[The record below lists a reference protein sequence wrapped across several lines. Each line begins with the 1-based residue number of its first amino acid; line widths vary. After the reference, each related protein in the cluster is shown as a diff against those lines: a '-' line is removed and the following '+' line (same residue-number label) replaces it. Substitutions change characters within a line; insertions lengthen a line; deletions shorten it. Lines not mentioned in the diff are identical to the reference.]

1 MKRSPRTVLTAV
13 LPPIVLFAVVVLVW
27 QAVVRIW
34 AVPAF
39 LLPSPTDV
47 VAAAR
52 ENSAKLA
59 WATGMTAAGAAS
71 GFVVSLILGV
81 LIALVFSQSA
91 IIRRSFFPY
100 AILLQTVPIV
110 AIAPLI
116 VLWSGTGFRSVVLVA
131 LIVSVFPI
139 ITNATAGLT
148 AIDPDLVD
156 LFRLHN
162 ASRWQT
168 LFKLRLPSAVP
179 STVTGAKTSSGLAG
193 HRHDRR
199 RIFCGLR
206 SGRPLR
212 ARLPDPG
219 VDDAAP
225 SRRRAV
231 RSGARDAARLAGLR
245 CREPGGSARAPPL
258 QLNGVVRTPGRAAGV
273 SRPVF
278 CLPNGADG

>member
-1 MKRSPRTVLTAV
+1 MKPSNRSLLTAA
-13 LPPIVLFAVVVLVW
+13 LPPVVLFLVVLGVW

-34 AVPAF
+34 KVPAF
-39 LLPSPTDV
+39 LLPSPTDIGN
-47 VAAAR
+47 AAL
-52 ENSAKLA
+52 ENFGKLA
-59 WATGMTAAGAAS
+59 SATGITAAGAAC
-71 GFVVSLILGV
+71 GFGVSLTVGV

-131 LIVSVFPI
+131 FIVSVFPI

-168 LFKLRLPSAVP
+168 LLKLRLPSAVP
-179 STVTGAKTSSGLAG
+179 STVTGAKTSSGLAVIG
-193 HRHDRR
+193 TIVGEFFVGYDPSEHYGLGYLIQESTTQLKVDLVLCAVVLATVLGLLVFGAVNLVGALVLRR
-199 RIFCGLR
+199 FSSTG
-206 SGRPLR
+206 
-212 ARLPDPG
+212 
-219 VDDAAP
+219 
-225 SRRRAV
+225 
-231 RSGARDAARLAGLR
+231 
-245 CREPGGSARAPPL
+245 
-258 QLNGVVRTPGRAAGV
+258 
-273 SRPVF
+273 
-278 CLPNGADG
+278 